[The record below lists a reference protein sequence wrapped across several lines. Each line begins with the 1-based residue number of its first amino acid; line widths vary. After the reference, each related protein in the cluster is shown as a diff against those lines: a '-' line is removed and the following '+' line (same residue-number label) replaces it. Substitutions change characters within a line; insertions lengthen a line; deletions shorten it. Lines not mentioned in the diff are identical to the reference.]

1 MARTDAQV
9 GSSAGDT
16 SLLRAQ
22 LIAKLA
28 YVITRSDGSFEEWS
42 ETLPNLIGVDPCDV
56 PRTTRAWLYLLH
68 PHDRPMVRAGA
79 IEAEAKGVRTDLEY
93 RLRRPDGNWIHIRQA
108 MEPLGGRP
116 HPDKNMRWFITLQ
129 DISEQKRTA
138 EVLAEGEAG
147 YWAIFEQVGVGVVH
161 SDLNGR
167 VLHVNRKF
175 CELSGYSRDDVSTV
189 NIRALTHPEDF
200 EKSVAARAA
209 LLAEASVPYER
220 EARLVRKDQSM
231 LWAHI
236 TTSLIRS
243 AGGEPRHFVS
253 IVHDISEGKVAQQ
266 ALADSEQ
273 RFRQIT
279 ENIREVFWL
288 TDQNKSQILYVSP
301 AYEQIWGRKAD
312 ALYVSPR
319 DWVEAIHPDDRERV
333 MAAAQ
338 SKQVVGAY
346 DEEYRIVRPNGT
358 VRWIR
363 DRAFPVRDGHREVI
377 RVAGVAEDITERK
390 HAADALAESERRFS
404 EILGKVQLVSL
415 ILDRDGQISYCNDYL
430 LKLSGWT
437 HEEVSARNWFDV
449 FIPPEIAQDLKGVFA
464 SLLADLPAAWHYQN
478 EILTRSGGR
487 RLIHWNNILLR
498 SSTGDVIGTASIG
511 EDITERVATQQELSR
526 HRDDL
531 QRLVHERT
539 AELLLAKN
547 QAEAAN
553 RAKSQFLANMSHEL
567 RTPMHAI
574 LSFAEVGGRQV
585 SSARI
590 DPSKLGKYYER
601 IEQSGQRLM
610 RLLNDLLDLS
620 KLEAGKMEL
629 SFAMGNLTALTKDVV
644 SEFSELARAKNV
656 DVRFHETQDD
666 RYAWCDADR
675 IRQVVRNLLS
685 NAIKFTPAGGRVLI
699 ETSYIEGADSKP
711 CQVRISVRDTGI
723 GVPDDELN
731 SIFDYFVQS
740 SRTGRGAG
748 GTGLGL
754 AISRQILAQHGGSIE
769 AINNEGAGATFSL
782 QLPSDR
788 PSAEG
793 TIG

>member
-1 MARTDAQV
+1 
-9 GSSAGDT
+9 
-16 SLLRAQ
+16 
-22 LIAKLA
+22 
-28 YVITRSDGSFEEWS
+28 
-42 ETLPNLIGVDPCDV
+42 
-56 PRTTRAWLYLLH
+56 
-68 PHDRPMVRAGA
+68 MVCAGA
-79 IEAEAKGVRTDLEY
+79 VEAVTKRVRTHLEY
-93 RLRRPDGNWIHIRQA
+93 RLRHPDGNWIHVRQA
-108 MEPLGGRP
+108 MEPLAGG
-116 HPDKNMRWFITLQ
+116 PDSERNIRWLNTLQ
-129 DISEQKRTA
+129 DITEQKRTA
-138 EVLAEGEAG
+138 EALAVSEAR
-147 YWAIFEQVGVGVVH
+147 YWAILDQVGVGVLH
-161 SDLNGR
+161 SDLDGR
-167 VLHVNRKF
+167 VLSVNPKF
-175 CELSGYSRDDVSTV
+175 CEISGYSRDDLLTV

-200 EKSVAARAA
+200 EKSLVARAA
-209 LLAEASVPYER
+209 LNAEGNSPDER

-236 TTSLIRS
+236 STSLIRS
-243 AGGEPRHFVS
+243 AGGEPHHFVS
-253 IVHDISEGKVAQQ
+253 IVRDISDGKVAQQ

-319 DWVEAIHPDDRERV
+319 DWLEAIHPDDRERV

-346 DEEYRIVRPNGT
+346 DEEYRIVRPDGT

-437 HEEVSARNWFDV
+437 REEVSARNWFDI

-590 DPSKLGKYYER
+590 DPSKLGKYFER

-629 SFAMGNLTALTKDVV
+629 SFAMGNLTALVKDVV

-656 DVRFHETQDD
+656 DVRINGTRDD
-666 RYAWCDADR
+666 CHAWCDADR

-685 NAIKFTPAGGRVLI
+685 NAIKFTPEGGRVLI
-699 ETSYIEGADSKP
+699 ATSYIEGTNSERK
-711 CQVRISVRDTGI
+711 QVKISVRDTGI
-723 GVPDDELN
+723 GIPEDELA

-740 SRTGRGAG
+740 SRNGRGAG

-769 AINNEGAGATFSL
+769 ALNNEGAGATFSL
-782 QLPSDR
+782 QFPSDG
-788 PSAEG
+788 PSANR